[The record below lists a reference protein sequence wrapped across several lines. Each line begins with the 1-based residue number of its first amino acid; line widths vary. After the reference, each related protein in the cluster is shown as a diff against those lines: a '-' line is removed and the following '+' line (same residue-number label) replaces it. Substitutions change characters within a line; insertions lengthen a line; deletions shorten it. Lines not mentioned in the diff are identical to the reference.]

1 MDSHRF
7 VYKCGYRLDYNMDF
21 SSTDEDML
29 DLVYVA
35 NVQKNKQIGKFGL
48 IHCG

>member
-1 MDSHRF
+1 
-7 VYKCGYRLDYNMDF
+7 MDF
-21 SSTDEDML
+21 SSTDEDDEDML

-35 NVQKNKQIGKFGL
+35 NVQKNKQIDNFGF